1 MHRLWK
7 YAMLESDKYE
17 FGVLIQMGTNMAQNL
32 HKYGSVP
39 TTLAVAAKFEGCIR
53 HKARV
58 S

>member
-1 MHRLWK
+1 
-7 YAMLESDKYE
+7 MLETDKYE

-39 TTLAVAAKFEGCIR
+39 STLAVATKFEGCIR
-53 HKARV
+53 RKARV